1 MVARGESNSK
11 GVVITRKL
19 LILGSARRGR
29 KATLPGR
36 RYKIGTKIHSQ
47 PTFLQRQDENT
58 RGRSMQ
64 QATQARYSLESVVSR
79 VNVLENSRPWNF
91 SICFVDVFKNSDT
104 YNRTSSCNY
113 YCMLSHRAPL

>member
-1 MVARGESNSK
+1 
-11 GVVITRKL
+11 
-19 LILGSARRGR
+19 
-29 KATLPGR
+29 
-36 RYKIGTKIHSQ
+36 
-47 PTFLQRQDENT
+47 
-58 RGRSMQ
+58 MQ